1 MNFSWDGYLR
11 SIEELG
17 NRPAM
22 GVRLYEACLGQ
33 REGHTPRTS
42 QGRLSLHPNV
52 IDRSSEFQ
60 VYRVHH
66 LWLQVRTTEESVK
79 PHTQNRMPGIYRVH
93 KNEEVMESK
102 SHAYSTNLELHC
114 LFEMEIDKAFSIVVT
129 L

>member
-22 GVRLYEACLGQ
+22 GVRLYEACLRE

-52 IDRSSEFQ
+52 VDRSSEFQ
-60 VYRVHH
+60 VYRVHY
-66 LWLQVRTTEESVK
+66 LWLQVRE
-79 PHTQNRMPGIYRVH
+79 PQRRVSNPTH
-93 KNEEVMESK
+93 KIK
-102 SHAYSTNLELHC
+102 CLAFIGSTN
-114 LFEMEIDKAFSIVVT
+114 I
-129 L
+129 